1 MITAAVLTISDKGS
15 RGQRDDISGD
25 LVEGMLNDAGIN
37 VLSRRVV
44 PDETPLIAGSLREFA
59 RQHDLVVTTGGTGVT
74 LRDVTPEATREVI
87 EREIPGF
94 AEAMRMG
101 GFKKTPRALIS
112 RGIAGICSSS
122 LIINLPGSPKGVSDS
137 LAIVL
142 PAIPH
147 TIEMIKGQGG
157 ECAPTE

>member
-15 RGQRDDISGD
+15 RGQRDDTSGD

-37 VLSRRVV
+37 VLSRRLV
-44 PDETPLIAGSLREFA
+44 PDETPLIAGSLRELA

-94 AEAMRMG
+94 AEAMRME
-101 GFKKTPRALIS
+101 GFKKTPHALIS
-112 RGIAGICSSS
+112 RAIAGICSSS

-137 LAIVL
+137 LAVVL

-157 ECAPTE
+157 ECAPAE

>member
-15 RGQRDDISGD
+15 RGQRNDTSGD

-59 RQHDLVVTTGGTGVT
+59 RQHDLVVTTGGTGIT

-157 ECAPTE
+157 ECATTE

>member
-15 RGQRDDISGD
+15 RGQRVDTSGD
-25 LVEGMLNDAGIN
+25 LVEGMLNNAGIN

-44 PDETPLIAGSLREFA
+44 PDETPLIAASLREFA

-94 AEAMRMG
+94 AEAMRIG
-101 GFKKTPRALIS
+101 GFKKTPHALIS

-122 LIINLPGSPKGVSDS
+122 LIINLPGSPKAVSDS
-137 LAIVL
+137 LTIVL

>member
-1 MITAAVLTISDKGS
+1 MTARVLTLSDKGS
-15 RGQRDDISGD
+15 RGQRHDTSGD
-25 LVEGMLNDAGIN
+25 LVEGMLNDAGID

-44 PDETPLIAGSLREFA
+44 PDEKPLIADSLREFA

-74 LRDVTPEATREVI
+74 PRDVTPEATREVI

-94 AEAMRMG
+94 AEAMRME
-101 GFKKTPRALIS
+101 GFKTTTRALIS
-112 RGIAGICSSS
+112 RASAGICSSS
-122 LIINLPGSPKGVSDS
+122 LIINLPGSPKAVSDS
-137 LAIVL
+137 LAVVL

>member
-1 MITAAVLTISDKGS
+1 MIAAAVLTISDKGS
-15 RGQRDDISGD
+15 RGQRDDTSGD
-25 LVEGMLNDAGIN
+25 LVESMLNDAGID

-44 PDETPLIAGSLREFA
+44 PDEKPLIADALREFA

-87 EREIPGF
+87 ERELPGF
-94 AEAMRMG
+94 AEAMRMQ
-101 GFKKTPRALIS
+101 GFKTTPRALIS
-112 RGIAGICSSS
+112 RGIAGIRASS
-122 LIINLPGSPKGVSDS
+122 LIINLPGSPKAVSDS
-137 LAIVL
+137 LAVVL

-157 ECAPTE
+157 ECATTE